1 LTSTSWQR
9 NTAPAPAN
17 SGAGLGGPE
26 YKARKRPSSDAG
38 AFFMP
43 GGCRDLAYSVTRFY
57 GGRRGGA
64 LGHAGSLC
72 RSANLASSVSP
83 LGGGKADSM
92 PHKESTMSSTTLPA
106 ATAALTLSFAPE
118 STIRTVVVDGEPW
131 FVAADVCDVLGIDK
145 HRDAITKLDSDERG
159 SVEVDTPSKN
169 QHGTFGTTRQ
179 RVATVNESGLYTL
192 ALRCRDATKPG
203 SLPHRFRKW
212 ITADVLPTLRKY
224 GTYPAPQVRQH
235 APKARPADR
244 VLDRD
249 LLNLRLAVRWIGD
262 GHVPAIRRACWAAI
276 RSATGVRQ
284 LNELRVSDLPLA
296 VDALRGCALVVA
308 TIDAYTATVEK
319 FAVEQMIDGHAGRE
333 LAAAVEDE
341 LHLLPGRF
349 ARSGVTA
356 RLPRPVRE
364 ALDRTAARLPVRDF
378 DLRLLGHDDENRGR
392 ADDLPPELTHLEP

>member
-1 LTSTSWQR
+1 
-9 NTAPAPAN
+9 
-17 SGAGLGGPE
+17 
-26 YKARKRPSSDAG
+26 
-38 AFFMP
+38 
-43 GGCRDLAYSVTRFY
+43 
-57 GGRRGGA
+57 
-64 LGHAGSLC
+64 
-72 RSANLASSVSP
+72 
-83 LGGGKADSM
+83 
-92 PHKESTMSSTTLPA
+92 MSSTTLPA
-106 ATAALTLSFAPE
+106 ATAALTLSFSPE
-118 STIRTVVVDGEPW
+118 SKIRSVVEDGRVLFCAKDVAEALGYTNSNDAIGKHCKGVAKRYPLPTGGGTQSLRVIGEPD
-131 FVAADVCDVLGIDK
+131 VMRLIVGSRLPAA
-145 HRDAITKLDSDERG
+145 
-159 SVEVDTPSKN
+159 
-169 QHGTFGTTRQ
+169 Q
-179 RVATVNESGLYTL
+179 RFESWV
-192 ALRCRDATKPG
+192 
-203 SLPHRFRKW
+203 FEE
-212 ITADVLPTLRKY
+212 VLPCIARF

-356 RLPRPVRE
+356 RLPKPVRE
-364 ALDRTAARLPVRDF
+364 ALDRTSARLPVRDV
-378 DLRLLGHDDENRGR
+378 DLHLLASDDENHLGR
-392 ADDLPPELTHLEP
+392 VDDLPPELTHLEP